1 MDQPLIDNLPCGVVL
16 LDPALAACHCSPRAR
31 ALLPALGES
40 GPLPQLIARVVG
52 GIAGEQ
58 VASACQRM
66 LAGQPSEGGTW
77 VLTSAGASRWLAW
90 DIARVAS
97 PPAVLALTLHDI
109 TSQVVLR
116 RDALA
121 ATERHADAALAESE
135 SRFRALADALPVL
148 VWMVGPAEECQYVN
162 QAWQAFTGHGAA
174 KERTSGWDHGLHS
187 DDAASALASFR
198 QAMATRQPLQIEYRL
213 RRHDGA
219 WRWMLDAGAPRFTPD
234 GAFAGY
240 IGACI
245 DIHERREATDRAR
258 FAEERLR
265 LALAAADMGTFLID
279 PSNGFDQ
286 RDANLNRLLG
296 LEPMDTTQPVSD
308 GLGRIHPEDRPR
320 VTKDIARG
328 WQEGHFVSE
337 LRVQRPD
344 GDVRWLRGFGR
355 VAPGADARPMMTG
368 VVIDITDRRRAEQD
382 IVAQAAE
389 LTRSN
394 SELEQFAYVASHD
407 LQEPLRMIVSYLT
420 LLRRRCE
427 SQLDA
432 TAVTYLDQV
441 VDGTVRMRQL
451 INDLLAFSRLGRP
464 EALEEEVELDVI
476 LDEVLRLLASE
487 VLRTGAVFVRTPLP
501 RVFALRAQLVQL
513 LQNLVSNALKYR
525 SGDPPRITLWATPGE
540 EVWTVSV
547 RDNGIGL
554 DPIHGERVFELFQ
567 RLHTRQ
573 EYPGTGIGLALCR
586 KIVGLIGG
594 RIWVESTPGQG
605 ATFSF
610 TIPVRRMRG
619 AGALP

>member
-116 RDALA
+116 GDALA

-245 DIHERREATDRAR
+245 DIHEQREATDRAR

-296 LEPMDTTQPVSD
+296 LEPMDTTQPISD
-308 GLGRIHPEDRPR
+308 GLGRVHPEDRPR
-320 VTKDIARG
+320 VTEDIARG
-328 WQEGHFVSE
+328 WQDGHFVSE

-344 GDVRWLRGFGR
+344 GDVRWLRGCGR

-368 VVIDITDRRRAEQD
+368 VVLDITDRRRAEQD
-382 IVAQAAE
+382 TVQQAAE

-394 SELEQFAYVASHD
+394 SELEQFAYIASHD

-441 VDGTVRMRQL
+441 VDGAARMRQL

>member
-116 RDALA
+116 GDALA

-162 QAWQAFTGHGAA
+162 QAWQVFTGHGAA
-174 KERTSGWDHGLHS
+174 EERTSGWDHGLHS

-198 QAMATRQPLQIEYRL
+198 QAMATRRPLQIEYRL

-296 LEPMDTTQPVSD
+296 LEPMDTTQPISD
-308 GLGRIHPEDRPR
+308 GLGRVHPEDRPR
-320 VTKDIARG
+320 VTEDIARG
-328 WQEGHFVSE
+328 WQDGHFVSE

-344 GDVRWLRGFGR
+344 GDVRWLRGCGR

-368 VVIDITDRRRAEQD
+368 VVLDITDRRRAEQD
-382 IVAQAAE
+382 IVQQAAE

-394 SELEQFAYVASHD
+394 SELEQFAYIASHD

-441 VDGTVRMRQL
+441 VDGAARMRQL